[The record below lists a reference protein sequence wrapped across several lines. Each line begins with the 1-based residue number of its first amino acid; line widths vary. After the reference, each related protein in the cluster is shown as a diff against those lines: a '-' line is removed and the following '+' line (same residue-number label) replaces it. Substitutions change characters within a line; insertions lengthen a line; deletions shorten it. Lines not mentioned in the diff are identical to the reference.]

1 MRTKE
6 IHKSLT
12 KDQVHNRNNNSYFVA
27 TEHNP
32 VAAEGSGGDSA
43 GVRFGHTMREFKAMD
58 KANATK
64 WTSFVA
70 LVERQQ
76 RKPINRRSTVRQGL
90 DNEERV

>member
-1 MRTKE
+1 MRTEE
-6 IHKSLT
+6 IHKSMT
-12 KDQVHNRNNNSYFVA
+12 KDQVHKRNNSDFVA

-64 WTSFVA
+64 SKFCCVYGQYV
-70 LVERQQ
+70 L
-76 RKPINRRSTVRQGL
+76 
-90 DNEERV
+90 

>member
-1 MRTKE
+1 MHNQNYVNVLRSEE

-12 KDQVHNRNNNSYFVA
+12 KDQVHKRNNNSYFVA

-43 GVRFGHTMREFKAMD
+43 GVRFGHTIRDFKALD

-64 WTSFVA
+64 YKFCCVYGQYV
-70 LVERQQ
+70 L
-76 RKPINRRSTVRQGL
+76 
-90 DNEERV
+90 